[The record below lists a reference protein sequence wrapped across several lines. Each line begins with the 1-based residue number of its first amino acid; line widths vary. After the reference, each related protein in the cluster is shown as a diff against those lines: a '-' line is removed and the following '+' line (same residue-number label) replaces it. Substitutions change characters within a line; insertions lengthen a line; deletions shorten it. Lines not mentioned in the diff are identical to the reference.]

1 MIEMRKH
8 IRQSLSTRLCL
19 NILIVVVLVFSLS
32 LGFLYWQS
40 RHIIR
45 EEAIDE
51 ASHVLDNTALRV
63 KGYMVEIET
72 ATRNIL
78 WLVNHNYHDKD
89 SLLKYTHRI
98 VANHPNTNGCSITM
112 EPDFYPGDEYGF
124 SAYSVRLEEFSTS
137 GKDSVS
143 TVREAEYDYYN
154 KVWYKTPR
162 QKRTACWVDP
172 FDDYND
178 GTLSSP
184 EMIASYCVPLNDQQ
198 GKFIGVISTDLSL
211 KRLTET
217 ITAEHPYEHSY
228 FMMLGADGHYFVHP
242 DTTKLLKQTIFTN
255 TDPREHTDIV
265 TLGYEMTN
273 GRTGHMEVNIDGRSH
288 IVLYRP
294 LEGTQ
299 WSVALVCPSNELLRG
314 YNSLNYILLPLL
326 VIGLLLLVM
335 GCRRIVNHFIQPL
348 GLLASELRQIGH
360 GDYEKPLPVSQ
371 RTDLIGQLQNSF
383 CQMRRSISQHIR
395 DVEQKK
401 LETEQRTVELE
412 QATQLARQASEQKTQ
427 FMQDMSHQI
436 RTPLNIVHGFS
447 QVLRDDSGTISEEEK
462 QQIVESMYVQTNALD
477 YMVGKLLTASIIE
490 SHQTISTN
498 DTVNCNELAREAFE
512 SSGSLISHSAEMC
525 FDSRVADELTVK
537 TNRHHLLIVLTELLF
552 NALHFTREG
561 TVTMRVEATD
571 DDVIFI
577 IEDTGPGIPADKV
590 AFIFEKFTK
599 IDMFTE
605 GLGLGLFLCQ
615 RVVQLMGG
623 KLTLD
628 TQYTNGSR
636 FVVALP
642 NSASIGSIQ

>member
-40 RHIIR
+40 RYIIR

-63 KGYMVEIET
+63 KGYMLEVET

-78 WLVNHNYHDKD
+78 WLVNLHHHDKD

-112 EPDFYPGDEYGF
+112 EPDFYPGDDYGF
-124 SAYSVRLEEFSTS
+124 SAYSVRLDERPVP
-137 GKDSVS
+137 GKDSVK
-143 TVREAEYDYYN
+143 TVREAEYDYYD

-184 EMIASYCVPLNDQQ
+184 ELIASYCVPLNNQQ
-198 GKFIGVISTDLSL
+198 GKFIGVIATDLSL

-242 DTTKLLKQTIFTN
+242 DTTKLLKQTIFTD

-265 TLGYEMTN
+265 ALGYEMTN
-273 GRTGHMEVNIDGRSH
+273 GRTGHMEVKLNGKSH

-294 LEGTQ
+294 LEGTE

-314 YNSLNYILLPLL
+314 YSSLNYILLPLL
-326 VIGLLLLVM
+326 VVGLLLLGM
-335 GCRRIVNHFIQPL
+335 GCHRIVKHFIQPL
-348 GLLASELRQIGH
+348 GLLAAELRQIGH
-360 GDYEKPLPVSQ
+360 GDYEKPLPLSH
-371 RTDLIGQLQNSF
+371 RTDLIGQLQNNF

-395 DVEQKK
+395 DAEHAKQ
-401 LETEQRTVELE
+401 ETEQRTAELE
-412 QATQLARQASEQKTQ
+412 QATLLARQASEQKTQ

-436 RTPLNIVHGFS
+436 RTPLNIVHGFA
-447 QVLRDDSGTISEEEK
+447 QILRDDCGAIPEDEK
-462 QQIVESMYVQTNALD
+462 KQIAETMYVQTNALD
-477 YMVGKLLTASIIE
+477 YMVSKLLTASLIE
-490 SHQTISTN
+490 SHQSISTD
-498 DTVNCNELAREAFE
+498 DTVCCSELARDAFDRT
-512 SSGSLISHSAEMC
+512 SGLITHDAEMIMDC
-525 FDSRVADELTVK
+525 RVPDELTIK
-537 TNRHHLLIVLTELLF
+537 TNRHHLLIALTELLF

-561 TVTMRVEATD
+561 SVTMRVETVGD
-571 DDVIFI
+571 DLMFT
-577 IEDTGPGIPADKV
+577 IEDTGPGIPPDKAD
-590 AFIFEKFTK
+590 FIFEKFTK

-605 GLGLGLFLCQ
+605 GLGLGLFLCR

-623 KLTLD
+623 SLTLD
-628 TQYTNGSR
+628 TQYTDGSR
-636 FVVALP
+636 FVLKLP
-642 NSASIGSIQ
+642 L

>member
-8 IRQSLSTRLCL
+8 IHNSLAIRLCL
-19 NILIVVVLVFSLS
+19 SILVIVVLVFSLS

-40 RHIIR
+40 RYIIR

-63 KGYMVEIET
+63 KGQMVEVET

-78 WLVNHNYHDKD
+78 WLVNLHNHDKD

-98 VANHPNTNGCSITM
+98 VANHPHTNGCSITM
-112 EPDFYPGDEYGF
+112 EPDFYPGDDYGF
-124 SAYSVRLEEFSTS
+124 SAYSVRLENLSSSE
-137 GKDSVS
+137 KDSVK
-143 TVREAEYDYYN
+143 TVREAEYDYYS

-172 FDDYND
+172 FDDYNA

-184 EMIASYCVPLNDQQ
+184 EMIASYCIPLKDEQ
-198 GKFIGVISTDLSL
+198 GKFIGVLSTDLSL
-211 KRLTET
+211 RKLTET
-217 ITAEHPYEHSY
+217 ITAEHPYQHSY

-265 TLGYEMTN
+265 TLGYEMIN
-273 GRTGHMEVNIDGRSH
+273 GRIGHMEVNIDGKSH

-314 YNSLNYILLPLL
+314 YNRLNYILLPLL
-326 VIGLLLLVM
+326 VIGLLLLGM
-335 GCRRIVNHFIQPL
+335 GCRRIVHHFIQPL

-360 GDYEKPLPVSQ
+360 GDYEKPLPISH

-395 DVEQKK
+395 DIEQKK
-401 LETEQRTVELE
+401 QETEQRTIELE
-412 QATQLARQASEQKTQ
+412 KATLLARQASEQKTQ

-447 QVLRDDSGTISEEEK
+447 QVLRDDSVMMSNEEK

-477 YMVGKLLTASIIE
+477 YMVSKLLTASLIE
-490 SHQTISTN
+490 SHQSISTN
-498 DTVNCNELAREAFE
+498 DIVNCNELAREAFD
-512 SSGSLISHSAEMC
+512 STGSLINHTAEMRL
-525 FDSRVADELTVK
+525 DSRISDELTVK
-537 TNRHHLLIVLTELLF
+537 TNSHHLLIALTELLF
-552 NALHFTREG
+552 NALHFTSEG
-561 TVTMRVEATD
+561 SVTMRIEATD
-571 DDVIFI
+571 DDVLFT
-577 IEDTGPGIPADKV
+577 IEDTGPGIPADKA
-590 AFIFEKFTK
+590 AFIFDKFTK

-623 KLTLD
+623 KLILD
-628 TQYTNGSR
+628 PQYTRGSR
-636 FVVALP
+636 FILSLPLHSAL
-642 NSASIGSIQ
+642 G

>member
-19 NILIVVVLVFSLS
+19 NILLVVVLVFSLS

-40 RHIIR
+40 RNIIH

-63 KGYMVEIET
+63 KGYMVEVET

-78 WLVNHNYHDKD
+78 WLVNLHTHDQD

-112 EPDFYPGDEYGF
+112 EPDFYPGEKYGF
-124 SAYSVRLEEFSTS
+124 SAYSVRLDEFPTPE
-137 GKDSVS
+137 KDSVV
-143 TVREAEYDYYN
+143 TVREADYNYYD
-154 KVWYKTPR
+154 KVWYKVPR

-172 FDDYND
+172 FDDYNA
-178 GTLSSP
+178 GTLSNP
-184 EMIASYCVPLNDQQ
+184 ELIASYCIPLSDRQ

-211 KRLTET
+211 NRLTAT
-217 ITAEHPYEHSY
+217 ITAEHPYENSY

-242 DTTKLLKQTIFTN
+242 DTTKLMKQTIFTG

-265 TLGYEMTN
+265 ALGYEMTN
-273 GRTGHMEVNIDGRSH
+273 GRTGHMEVQIDGKSH

-326 VIGLLLLVM
+326 IIGLLLLAM
-335 GCRRIVNHFIQPL
+335 GCHRIVKHFVQPL
-348 GLLASELRQIGH
+348 GLLAAELRQIGH
-360 GDYEKPLPVSQ
+360 GDYEKRLPPSE

-383 CQMRRSISQHIR
+383 CQMRRSISQHIH
-395 DVEQKK
+395 DAEQTKQ
-401 LETEQRTVELE
+401 ETEKRTKELE
-412 QATQLARQASEQKTQ
+412 QATQLARQASEMKTQ

-447 QVLRDDSGTISEEEK
+447 QVLRDDCETIPDNEK
-462 QQIVESMYVQTNALD
+462 QQIAETMYVQTNTLD
-477 YMVGKLLTASIIE
+477 YMVSKLLTASLIE
-490 SHQTISTN
+490 SHQAISN
-498 DTVNCNELAREAFE
+498 GEVVGCNELARKALE
-512 SSGSLISHSAEMC
+512 SAGSLITPAVEMR
-525 FDSRVADELTVK
+525 FDSRVADTLTVNA
-537 TNRHHLLIVLTELLF
+537 NRHHLLIVLTELLF

-561 TVTMRVEATD
+561 SITLRIEATD
-571 DDVIFI
+571 ETVRFSV
-577 IEDTGPGIPADKV
+577 EDTGPGIPADKTGFV
-590 AFIFEKFTK
+590 FEKFTK
-599 IDMFTE
+599 LDMFTE
-605 GLGLGLFLCQ
+605 GLGLGLFLCH
-615 RVVQLMGG
+615 RVVELMGG
-623 KLTLD
+623 SLTLD
-628 TQYTNGSR
+628 PQYTGGSR
-636 FVVALP
+636 FVVELP
-642 NSASIGSIQ
+642 RRA

>member
-1 MIEMRKH
+1 MIEMRKN
-8 IRQSLSTRLCL
+8 IRQSLSTKLSID
-19 NILIVVVLVFSLS
+19 ILIVVILVFSLS

-40 RHIIR
+40 RNIIR
-45 EEAIDE
+45 QEAIDE

-78 WLVNHNYHDKD
+78 WLVNLHNEKD

-112 EPDFYPGDEYGF
+112 EPDFYPDEKYGF
-124 SAYSVRLEEFSTS
+124 SAYSVRQDEHSTEE
-137 GKDSVS
+137 KDSVV
-143 TVREAEYDYYN
+143 TVREADYDYYD

-184 EMIASYCVPLNDQQ
+184 EMIASYCIPLFNRNE
-198 GKFIGVISTDLSL
+198 KFIGVISTDLSL

-228 FMMLGADGHYFVHP
+228 FVMLGADGHYFVHP

-265 TLGYEMTN
+265 ALGYEMIN
-273 GRTGHMEVNIDGRSH
+273 GRTGHMDVKLDGKSN

-314 YNSLNYILLPLL
+314 YNSLNYILIPII
-326 VIGLLLLVM
+326 VIGLLLLAF
-335 GCRRIVNHFIQPL
+335 GCYRIVKHFIQPL
-348 GLLASELRQIGH
+348 GLLAAELRQIGH
-360 GDYEKPLPVSQ
+360 GDYEKPLPLSH

-395 DVEQKK
+395 DAEHAKQ
-401 LETEQRTVELE
+401 ETEQRTMELE

-436 RTPLNIVHGFS
+436 RTPLNIVHGFA
-447 QVLRDDSGTISEEEK
+447 QVLRHDIDTMTDDDK
-462 QQIVESMYVQTNALD
+462 HQIAETMYVQTNALD
-477 YMVGKLLTASIIE
+477 YMVSKLLTASLIE
-490 SHQTISTN
+490 SKQAITMS

-512 SSGSLISHSAEMC
+512 NASSLITHTAEMKL
-525 FDSRVADELTVK
+525 DSHVSDELTIN
-537 TNRHHLLIVLTELLF
+537 TNRHHLLIVLTELLV
-552 NALHFTREG
+552 NALHFTKEG
-561 TVTMRVEATD
+561 TITMCIEATD
-571 DDVIFI
+571 KDVKFI
-577 IEDTGPGIPADKV
+577 IEDTGTGIPADK
-590 AFIFEKFTK
+590 ADFIFEKFTK
-599 IDMFTE
+599 LDMFTE
-605 GLGLGLFLCQ
+605 GLGLGLFLCR
-615 RVVQLMGG
+615 RVVMLMNGT
-623 KLTLD
+623 LTLD
-628 TQYTNGSR
+628 PQYTDGSR
-636 FVVALP
+636 FVVDIKFA
-642 NSASIGSIQ
+642 NE

>member
-8 IRQSLSTRLCL
+8 IRKSLAMMLSLD
-19 NILIVVVLVFSLS
+19 ILIIVVLVFTLS
-32 LGFLYWQS
+32 LGFLYWRS
-40 RHIIR
+40 RHIVRQESI
-45 EEAIDE
+45 EQ

-78 WLVNHNYHDKD
+78 WLVNLHYNDKD

-112 EPDFYPGDEYGF
+112 EPDFYPGDDYGF
-124 SAYSVRLEEFSTS
+124 SAYSVRLDERPVP
-137 GKDSVS
+137 GKDSVK
-143 TVREAEYDYYN
+143 TVREAEYDYYD

-178 GTLSSP
+178 GTLSNP
-184 EMIASYCVPLNDQQ
+184 ELIASYCVPLNNQQ
-198 GKFIGVISTDLSL
+198 GKFIGVIATDLSL

-242 DTTKLLKQTIFTN
+242 DTTKLLKQTIFTD

-265 TLGYEMTN
+265 ALGYEMTN
-273 GRTGHMEVNIDGRSH
+273 GRTGHMEVKLNGKSH

-294 LEGTQ
+294 LEGTE

-314 YNSLNYILLPLL
+314 YSSLNYILLPLL
-326 VIGLLLLVM
+326 VVGLLLLGM
-335 GCRRIVNHFIQPL
+335 GCHRIVKHFIQPL
-348 GLLASELRQIGH
+348 GLLAAELRQIGH
-360 GDYEKPLPVSQ
+360 GDYEKPLPLSH
-371 RTDLIGQLQNSF
+371 RTDLIGQLQNNF

-395 DVEQKK
+395 DAEHAKQ
-401 LETEQRTVELE
+401 ETEQRTAELE
-412 QATQLARQASEQKTQ
+412 QATLLARQASEQKTQ

-436 RTPLNIVHGFS
+436 RTPLNIVHGFA
-447 QVLRDDSGTISEEEK
+447 QILRDDCGAIPEDEK
-462 QQIVESMYVQTNALD
+462 KQIAETMYVQTNALD
-477 YMVGKLLTASIIE
+477 YMVSKLLTASLIE
-490 SHQTISTN
+490 SHQSISTD
-498 DTVNCNELAREAFE
+498 DTVCCSELARDAFDRT
-512 SSGSLISHSAEMC
+512 SGLITHDAEMIMDC
-525 FDSRVADELTVK
+525 RVPDELTIK
-537 TNRHHLLIVLTELLF
+537 TNRHHLLIALTELLF

-561 TVTMRVEATD
+561 SVTMRVETVD
-571 DDVIFI
+571 DDLMFT
-577 IEDTGPGIPADKV
+577 IEDTGPGIPPDKAD
-590 AFIFEKFTK
+590 FIFEKFTK

-605 GLGLGLFLCQ
+605 GLGLGLFLCR

-623 KLTLD
+623 SLTLD
-628 TQYTNGSR
+628 TQYTDGSR
-636 FVVALP
+636 FVLKLP
-642 NSASIGSIQ
+642 L